1 MGLGL
6 CIFNEPPSASDTA
19 VHRPHSSLG
28 EAGSECPLRVGC
40 LLVLRCFLKREA
52 WEKEEEQSLV
62 LLEAEPG
69 AGVHE
74 KWMELGVGV
83 FFLL

>member
-1 MGLGL
+1 M
-6 CIFNEPPSASDTA
+6 
-19 VHRPHSSLG
+19 
-28 EAGSECPLRVGC
+28 
-40 LLVLRCFLKREA
+40 VLRCFLKREA